1 MGPLRFELRF
11 RRNPHGNTMSRTPKD
26 GPSYP
31 TVPLLV
37 WGQYIYKFHVGKD
50 HSAATIASNA
60 KIIKYLGRLFAF
72 VNARI
77 EIFPAA

>member
-1 MGPLRFELRF
+1 M
-11 RRNPHGNTMSRTPKD
+11 
-26 GPSYP
+26 
-31 TVPLLV
+31 
-37 WGQYIYKFHVGKD
+37 GKD

-60 KIIKYLGRLFAF
+60 KVIKYLGRLFAF